1 MTEAQE
7 PETQHEPAVAEP
19 VPARP
24 LEVGELIMLIDR
36 KERRYLTTLVEG
48 GEFHSHAGAVPH
60 ENMIGHA
67 EGQEFRTA
75 KNAAYLVMRPTLSD
89 FILKMKR
96 GAKVLWINDLGP
108 ARHLKNM
115 IAKRWS

>member
-36 KERRYLTTLVEG
+36 KERR
-48 GEFHSHAGAVPH
+48 VP
-60 ENMIGHA
+60 NNFGRRWRVPFA
-67 EGQEFRTA
+67 R
-75 KNAAYLVMRPTLSD
+75 R
-89 FILKMKR
+89 R
-96 GAKVLWINDLGP
+96 GA
-108 ARHLKNM
+108 
-115 IAKRWS
+115 S